1 MSSADHKPA
10 ILESFSIVVDPRRAG
25 STLYSLEE
33 ILLLVISA
41 TLSNCETW
49 LEIADFGRARVDWLR
64 NFLPYEN
71 GSPSEDTIARVMS
84 LLNSRQF
91 EKGFRS
97 WTESVKEA
105 VGGEVTAIDGKA
117 LRGAKKRKS
126 IRKSLTLVSAWATEN
141 RVVLGQVR
149 VDEKSNEIEALPRLL
164 ELLELKDR
172 HVTLDAMGCQ
182 KSIVKKIREKGA
194 DYTIAL
200 KGNQKK
206 LAEEVEGTF
215 SDCAS
220 IDYKSIDTSWK
231 MTSDEG
237 HGRKEVR
244 TFRLLD
250 AHDWIDTKHWAG
262 INSIGMVTSERTK
275 DDKTTIESRFY
286 ISSLKFT
293 DIESFAKATR
303 NHWHIEN
310 KLHWC
315 LDVGFN
321 EDKSRVRLANAAE
334 NLALVRRLS
343 LQLLQYDKSDKRSIK
358 RKRKLASYDLNYL
371 EQVLLNAT

>member
-1 MSSADHKPA
+1 M
-10 ILESFSIVVDPRRAG
+10 I
-25 STLYSLEE
+25 
-33 ILLLVISA
+33 
-41 TLSNCETW
+41 
-49 LEIADFGRARVDWLR
+49 
-64 NFLPYEN
+64 
-71 GSPSEDTIARVMS
+71 
-84 LLNSRQF
+84 
-91 EKGFRS
+91 
-97 WTESVKEA
+97 
-105 VGGEVTAIDGKA
+105 AIDGKA